1 MDCGL
6 LDSSLAQVQQNRI
19 AARAAI
25 NLFRWQ
31 LHTLL
36 LGEMAKKLYV
46 ATGITSV
53 GASDIIVAQRTSKL
67 T

>member
-31 LHTLL
+31 LHTLWH
-36 LGEMAKKLYV
+36 GEMVKKIYAV
-46 ATGITSV
+46 IGITSV
-53 GASDIIVAQRTSKL
+53 GASDCIADQRIFKF
-67 T
+67 